1 MKKRQENEHRQ
12 ASCSHS
18 SLVDNLEES
27 DSEDCSANDGDTS
40 YSNVRV
46 ESAKKRKAETAG
58 GKMRIKLPALS
69 ETCDGYAISDR
80 SAAAISSA
88 VLQDIGVI
96 TNDDKASVIDRSKIR
111 RQRLKKREEA
121 QSNIDNCVN
130 GLFFDGRKDKTMT
143 QVRELDGKL
152 HRRKKVKEHI
162 CLINEPGSSYFGH
175 ITVERGTAKG
185 IVDGIITCLETR
197 SVDTSRIT
205 SVGCDGT
212 AVNTG
217 HIGGAIRPIEEYVQW
232 P

>member
-1 MKKRQENEHRQ
+1 MNIDKLHVVT
-12 ASCSHS
+12 APW
-18 SLVDNLEES
+18 LTIAM
-27 DSEDCSANDGDTS
+27 DCNATDGDTS

-46 ESAKKRKAETAG
+46 ESAEKRKAETAG
-58 GKMRIKLPALS
+58 GQVRIKLPALS
-69 ETCDGYAISDR
+69 ETCDRYAISDR

-111 RQRLKKREEA
+111 RQRLQKREEA
-121 QSNIDNCVN
+121 QSNVDDCVN

-143 QVRELDGKL
+143 HVRELDD
-152 HRRKKVKEHI
+152 KKVEEHI

-217 HIGGAIRPIEEYVQW
+217 HIGGAIRLIEEYVQR